1 MENKKDQKKHD
12 RQNQEQNEEANPQS
26 TLMRNASEEEIDTL
40 RYQLKDI
47 VKNPDWSNKIK
58 ILFQLNEEDKKTLDV
73 SDSSEAL
80 QKKILKLAE

>member
-1 MENKKDQKKHD
+1 MENKKDQKKQDH
-12 RQNQEQNEEANPQS
+12 QNQEQYEETN

-47 VKNPDWSNKIK
+47 VKNPDWSNKVK
-58 ILFQLNEEDKKTLDV
+58 ILLQLNEEDKKTLDV
-73 SDSSEAL
+73 SDSSESL

>member
-1 MENKKDQKKHD
+1 MENKKDQKKQDH
-12 RQNQEQNEEANPQS
+12 QNQEQYEETN

-47 VKNPDWSNKIK
+47 VKNHDWSKKIK
-58 ILFQLNEEDKKTLDV
+58 ILLQLNEEDKKTLDV
-73 SDSSEAL
+73 SDSSESL

>member
-1 MENKKDQKKHD
+1 MENKKDQKKQDH
-12 RQNQEQNEEANPQS
+12 QNQEQYEETN

-58 ILFQLNEEDKKTLDV
+58 ILLQLNEEDKKTLDV

>member
-1 MENKKDQKKHD
+1 MENKKDTKKQEN
-12 RQNQEQNEEANPQS
+12 QNLEQNGEANPQS

-58 ILFQLNEEDKKTLDV
+58 ILFQLNEEDKKTIDV

-80 QKKILKLAE
+80 QKKILRLAE

>member
-1 MENKKDQKKHD
+1 MENKKDQKKQDH
-12 RQNQEQNEEANPQS
+12 QNQEQYEETN

-47 VKNPDWSNKIK
+47 VKNPDWSNKVK
-58 ILFQLNEEDKKTLDV
+58 ILLQLNEEDKKTLDV